1 MSKIS
6 KYILGTD
13 NDVSS
18 LVLRFV
24 LGGVMFPHGAQKLF
38 GWFGGYGFGGTMGYF
53 TETLGIPA
61 PFGFLAIMAESL
73 GALAL
78 MAGLLT
84 RITAF
89 GIGAV
94 MAVAAAT
101 VHLEHGFFMNWSGQ
115 QAGEGFEFHILAAG
129 IAVALMIKGGGRYAV
144 DRIIQQKL
152 TDSGK

>member
-24 LGGVMFPHGAQKLF
+24 LGAVMFPHGAQKLF
-38 GWFGGYGFGGTMGYF
+38 GWFGGYGFGGTMGFF
-53 TETLGIPA
+53 TESLGIPA
-61 PFGFLAIMAESL
+61 PLAFLAIMAESL

-78 MAGLLT
+78 MAGLVT
-84 RITAF
+84 RIAAF
-89 GIGAV
+89 GIGGV
-94 MAVAAAT
+94 MVVAGMM
-101 VHLEHGFFMNWSGQ
+101 HLENGFFMNWSGQ

-129 IAVALMIKGGGRYAV
+129 MAVALLIKGGGRFAV
-144 DRIIQQKL
+144 DRLIQQKL
-152 TDSGK
+152 ADSGK